1 MIACDGDEE
10 AFAILSEF
18 AEILRYERF
27 GLGTGARRII
37 QVPR

>member
-10 AFAILSEF
+10 AFAVLGEF
-18 AEILRYERF
+18 GEVLRYERF
-27 GLGTGARRII
+27 GLGAGARGII